1 MKVSDSVRALEPRLI
16 EWRHDLHAHPETAF
30 EEHRTAAFV
39 ARELRAAGLEVHEGI
54 GRTGVV
60 AVLRN
65 GDGPSVGLR
74 ADMDALD
81 ITETTGVPYASTT
94 PGKMHACGH
103 DGHTAMLLGAA
114 CHMAANPPSRGTVVF
129 IFQPAEE
136 NEGGARVMV
145 EDGLFDRFPV
155 DCVFGMHNWPGLP
168 VGQFALHSGA
178 MMAAQDNFELKII
191 GKGSHAGMPH
201 QGIDPILVAG
211 QINTA
216 WQAIVSRTLSPA
228 DAGVISI
235 TQIHAGDTWNI
246 IPESVLIRGTA
257 RSLSPDVRD
266 RLEAEMGHR
275 ARLVAETFGARVE
288 FDYQRRYP
296 ATINTPAETDI
307 ARAAS
312 EAVAGEDAIRQ
323 DMPASMGAEDFSF
336 MLQKK
341 PGAYIW
347 MGNGSAE
354 GGRNLHNP
362 NYDFNDEALTIGVEY
377 WIEVARRAL
386 TRNSMP

>member
-1 MKVSDSVRALEPRLI
+1 MNITDCIKSLEPKLI
-16 EWRHDLHAHPETAF
+16 EWRRQLHEHPETAF
-30 EEHRTAAFV
+30 EEHRTAAFI
-39 ARELRAAGLEVHEGI
+39 AEKLWDAGLEVHEGI

-60 AVLRN
+60 GVLRN
-65 GDGPSVGLR
+65 GEGPSVALR
-74 ADMDALD
+74 ADIDALD
-81 ITETTGVPYASTT
+81 IAEATGLPYASKV

-114 CHMAANPPSRGTVVF
+114 RLMAANPPRGTVVF

-136 NEGGARVMV
+136 NHGGAMVMI

-155 DCVFGMHNWPGLP
+155 DRIFGMHNWPGLP
-168 VGQFALHSGA
+168 VGTFAIHPGP

-191 GKGSHAGMPH
+191 GKGAHAGMPH

-228 DAGVISI
+228 DAAVISI

-246 IPESVLIRGTA
+246 IPDTVLIRGTA
-257 RSLSPDVRD
+257 RSLTLEVRD
-266 RLEAEMGHR
+266 RLEAEMAHR
-275 ARLVAETFGARVE
+275 ARLVAETFGARAE
-288 FDYQRRYP
+288 LDYQRRYP
-296 ATINTPAETDI
+296 ATINTEAETDI
-307 ARAAS
+307 ARAAAQTVS
-312 EAVAGEDAIRQ
+312 KEGLVYQ

-336 MLQKK
+336 MLRKK

-347 MGNGSAE
+347 IGNGSADC
-354 GGRNLHNP
+354 GRNLHSP
-362 NYDFNDEALTIGVEY
+362 GYDFNDEALTLGVQY
-377 WIEVARRAL
+377 WMQVAHRAL
-386 TRNSMP
+386 ALNSLAS

>member
-1 MKVSDSVRALEPRLI
+1 MNITDCIKSLEPKLI
-16 EWRHDLHAHPETAF
+16 EWRRQLHEHPETAF
-30 EEHRTAAFV
+30 EEHRTAAFI
-39 ARELRAAGLEVHEGI
+39 AEKLRDAGLEVHEGI

-60 AVLRN
+60 GVLRN
-65 GDGPSVGLR
+65 GEGPSVALR
-74 ADMDALD
+74 ADIDALD
-81 ITETTGVPYASTT
+81 IAEATGLPYASKV

-114 CHMAANPPSRGTVVF
+114 RLMAANPPRGTVVF

-136 NEGGARVMV
+136 NHGGAMVMI

-155 DCVFGMHNWPGLP
+155 DRIFGMHNWPGLP
-168 VGQFALHSGA
+168 VGTFAIHPGP

-191 GKGSHAGMPH
+191 GKGAHAGMPH

-228 DAGVISI
+228 DAAVISI

-246 IPESVLIRGTA
+246 IPDTVLIRGTA
-257 RSLSPDVRD
+257 RSLTLEVRD
-266 RLEAEMGHR
+266 RLEAEMAHR
-275 ARLVAETFGARVE
+275 ARLVAETFGARAE
-288 FDYQRRYP
+288 LDYQRRYP
-296 ATINTPAETDI
+296 ATINTEAETDI
-307 ARAAS
+307 ARAAAQTVS
-312 EAVAGEDAIRQ
+312 KEGLVYQ

-336 MLQKK
+336 MLRKK

-347 MGNGSAE
+347 IGNGSADC
-354 GGRNLHNP
+354 GRNLHSP
-362 NYDFNDEALTIGVEY
+362 GYDFNDEALTLGVQY
-377 WIEVARRAL
+377 WMQVAHRAL
-386 TRNSMP
+386 ALNSLAS

>member
-1 MKVSDSVRALEPRLI
+1 MKVSDSVKAFEPRLI

-65 GDGPSVGLR
+65 GDGPTVGLR

-211 QINTA
+211 QVNTA

-266 RLEAEMGHR
+266 RLEAEMEHR

-296 ATINTPAETDI
+296 ATINTSAETDI

-312 EAVAGEDAIRQ
+312 EAVAGENTIRQ

-362 NYDFNDEALTIGVEY
+362 NYDFNDDALTIGVQY

-386 TRNSMP
+386 ERNSVA